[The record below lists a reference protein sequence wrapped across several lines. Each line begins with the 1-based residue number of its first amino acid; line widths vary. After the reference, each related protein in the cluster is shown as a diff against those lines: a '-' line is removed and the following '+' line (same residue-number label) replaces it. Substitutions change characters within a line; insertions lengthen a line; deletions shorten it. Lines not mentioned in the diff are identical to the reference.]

1 MPFEQVAIKVEK
13 EREFEALK
21 GAINRAFA
29 PENVEKYLKQV
40 ASSKLRI
47 RYLDGV
53 LSKGVLDRMTTGS
66 DARTQELY
74 SALTLTDQAQI
85 KEFYLFKIEEVSPEL
100 RTKYH
105 KLYQYY

>member
-1 MPFEQVAIKVEK
+1 MPFEQATIKVEK

-21 GAINRAFA
+21 SAISRAFA

-40 ASSKLRI
+40 ASAKLRI
-47 RYLDGV
+47 RDLDGI
-53 LSKGVLDRMTTGS
+53 LSKGVIDRVLPRS
-66 DARTQELY
+66 DERSKDLY
-74 SALTLTDQAQI
+74 QALTLTDQGQM
-85 KEFYLFKIEEVSPEL
+85 KEFYLSRIEEVDHEL